1 MATHDYLPSSRALQV
16 LQEYRHQDGLSAQ
29 DLMDSKIHGGL
40 TYNDFLLLPGRI
52 DFAASDVT
60 VETKITRNI
69 TLNTPFVSS
78 PMDTVT
84 EADMAISMAVSP
96 SHWFFHRRWKT
107 LITPFVSF
115 WEESESYTTTNRL
128 RPRRQWLEPSSVT
141 RTALSPLQLC
151 WDHIIESKT
160 SLI

>member
-1 MATHDYLPSSRALQV
+1 MAAQNSLPSSQALQV
-16 LQEYRHQDGLSAQ
+16 LQEYEYQDGLSVR

-40 TYNDFLLLPGRI
+40 TYNDFLLLPARI

-84 EADMAISMAVSP
+84 ESDMAISMAVSCI
-96 SHWFFHRRWKT
+96 SSATEKT
-107 LITPFVSF
+107 LTTPFISF
-115 WEESESYTTTNRL
+115 WEESESYTTINRPHL
-128 RPRRQWLEPSSVT
+128 RLQWSGPSSAT
-141 RTALSPLQLC
+141 RMASSPLR
-151 WDHIIESKT
+151 SF
-160 SLI
+160 

>member
-1 MATHDYLPSSRALQV
+1 MATQNYLPSSRALQV
-16 LQEYRHQDGLSAQ
+16 LQEYERQDGLSVQ

-84 EADMAISMAVSP
+84 EASMAISMAVSFILP
-96 SHWFFHRRWKT
+96 IFSPVT
-107 LITPFVSF
+107 QNMLTAPFVSS

-128 RPRRQWLEPSSVT
+128 HLRRQWLEPSSVT
-141 RTALSPLQLC
+141 RTALLPPRLC
-151 WDHIIESKT
+151 
-160 SLI
+160 

>member
-1 MATHDYLPSSRALQV
+1 MAAHNHLPSSQALQV
-16 LQEYRHQDGLSAQ
+16 LQEYEHQDGLSAR
-29 DLMDSKIHGGL
+29 DLMNSKIHGGL

-84 EADMAISMAVSP
+84 EAGMAISMAVSP
-96 SHWFFHRRWKT
+96 ISVVFLSMGENALT
-107 LITPFVSF
+107 TPFISS
-115 WEESESYTTTNRL
+115 WEESESFTTTNRL
-128 RPRRQWLEPSSVT
+128 RLRRQWLEPSSVT

-151 WDHIIESKT
+151 
-160 SLI
+160 

>member
-1 MATHDYLPSSRALQV
+1 MAAQNYLPSSQALQV
-16 LQEYRHQDGLSAQ
+16 LQEYERQDGLSAQ

-52 DFAASDVT
+52 NFAASDVT

-84 EADMAISMAVSP
+84 EADMAISVAVSHI
-96 SHWFFHRRWKT
+96 SLVFSSMT
-107 LITPFVSF
+107 LTASFVSS
-115 WEESESYTTTNRL
+115 WEESE
-128 RPRRQWLEPSSVT
+128 
-141 RTALSPLQLC
+141 
-151 WDHIIESKT
+151 
-160 SLI
+160 

>member
-1 MATHDYLPSSRALQV
+1 MAAQNYLPSSQALQV
-16 LQEYRHQDGLSAQ
+16 LQEYERQDGLSAQ

-52 DFAASDVT
+52 NFAASDVT

-84 EADMAISMAVSP
+84 EADMAISVAVSYI
-96 SHWFFHRRWKT
+96 SLVFSSMT
-107 LITPFVSF
+107 LTTSFVSS
-115 WEESESYTTTNRL
+115 WEESE
-128 RPRRQWLEPSSVT
+128 
-141 RTALSPLQLC
+141 
-151 WDHIIESKT
+151 
-160 SLI
+160 

>member
-1 MATHDYLPSSRALQV
+1 MAAQNHLPSSQALQV
-16 LQEYRHQDGLSAQ
+16 LQEYENQDGLSVW
-29 DLMDSKIHGGL
+29 DLMNSKIHGGL

-84 EADMAISMAVSP
+84 EGHMAISMAVCSI
-96 SHWFFHRRWKT
+96 SLRFLSMVESVLTTF
-107 LITPFVSF
+107 LISF
-115 WEESESYTTTNRL
+115 SEE
-128 RPRRQWLEPSSVT
+128 
-141 RTALSPLQLC
+141 
-151 WDHIIESKT
+151 
-160 SLI
+160 

>member
-16 LQEYRHQDGLSAQ
+16 LQEYQHQDGLSAQ

-96 SHWFFHRRWKT
+96 SH
-107 LITPFVSF
+107 
-115 WEESESYTTTNRL
+115 
-128 RPRRQWLEPSSVT
+128 
-141 RTALSPLQLC
+141 
-151 WDHIIESKT
+151 
-160 SLI
+160 

>member
-1 MATHDYLPSSRALQV
+1 MTEAFFRCREVTGHRSRAQMAAQNYLPSSQALQV
-16 LQEYRHQDGLSAQ
+16 LQDYQHQDGLSVR

-52 DFAASDVT
+52 VFAASDVT

-84 EADMAISMAVSP
+84 EANMAISMAVSP
-96 SHWFFHRRWKT
+96 
-107 LITPFVSF
+107 I
-115 WEESESYTTTNRL
+115 
-128 RPRRQWLEPSSVT
+128 SSGSVGDGG
-141 RTALSPLQLC
+141 RAN
-151 WDHIIESKT
+151 HAVF
-160 SLI
+160 

>member
-1 MATHDYLPSSRALQV
+1 MAAHSYLPSSQALQV
-16 LQEYRHQDGLSAQ
+16 LQEYEDQDGLSVR

-52 DFAASDVT
+52 TFAASDVT

-96 SHWFFHRRWKT
+96 IS
-107 LITPFVSF
+107 LIFSSTVKNALTTPFVSS
-115 WEESESYTTTNRL
+115 WEESGSYTTTNRP
-128 RPRRQWLEPSSVT
+128 RPKRQWLEPSSVT

-151 WDHIIESKT
+151 
-160 SLI
+160 